1 MKKEQIISE
10 IEQALNSGEI
20 SRSDLAAL
28 LQQNSVSGFE
38 PAAVANQGPEPEN
51 NLRNKV
57 STILFTAG
65 GLIAFLAFQYLLD
78 SSGLYTQDSLSTV
91 AIINLLV
98 FVVLW
103 SAGFFVDRL
112 SKSDNYSLV
121 NALVGVG
128 SLSVILAA
136 YQFLQ
141 ASDTKLYQ
149 SGVFESFGGS
159 SLIVITLSL
168 ILLIVSSVHLV
179 FNEYVKSAR
188 WFLVNAAILIFAA
201 AMSMFTLSSIA
212 LVEESSGSF
221 IFTLAL
227 FAAILTGFTTV
238 CMAKILKKRH
248 KEVAFDAFCRLV
260 MVYVFIFMIISIAVT
275 KFWAVL
281 MLFIIGGLF
290 YFQAKNNS
298 KKFLII
304 ASIFLVIDI
313 FALCV
318 SLKIPMAISLF
329 VAAGAIIWVGAM
341 LSYMSRK
348 KMFDK

>member
-28 LQQNSVSGFE
+28 LQQNSASGFE

-65 GLIAFLAFQYLLD
+65 GLIAFLAFQYLLG

-212 LVEESSGSF
+212 LVEENMDLES
-221 IFTLAL
+221 
-227 FAAILTGFTTV
+227 
-238 CMAKILKKRH
+238 
-248 KEVAFDAFCRLV
+248 
-260 MVYVFIFMIISIAVT
+260 
-275 KFWAVL
+275 
-281 MLFIIGGLF
+281 
-290 YFQAKNNS
+290 
-298 KKFLII
+298 
-304 ASIFLVIDI
+304 
-313 FALCV
+313 
-318 SLKIPMAISLF
+318 
-329 VAAGAIIWVGAM
+329 
-341 LSYMSRK
+341 
-348 KMFDK
+348 